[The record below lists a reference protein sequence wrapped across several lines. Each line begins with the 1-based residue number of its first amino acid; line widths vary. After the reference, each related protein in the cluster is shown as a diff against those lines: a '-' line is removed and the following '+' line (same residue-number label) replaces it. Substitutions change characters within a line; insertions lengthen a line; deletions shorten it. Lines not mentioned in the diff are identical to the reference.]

1 MLPVLVEKAA
11 ELLKVPAASVM
22 LVDEGRQEIRIRAA
36 RGLSPA
42 YVQAL
47 QQPLEASIAG
57 RALSEGRVFATW
69 DARQAGDPKVAEAA
83 AREGIVSIACAPMLF
98 AGKPI
103 GVLNVYCHD
112 SHCFSTDQFHVL
124 ALLAAQGAVAVTN
137 ARLYRDSRAY
147 AAEVR
152 ASFGRV
158 GAALASS
165 LDVGETLR
173 LIVQLAVEMTRA
185 EAGAMF
191 MLAEEREGGGLVL
204 SAARGLDRRSV
215 RRFRRM
221 PPSPVAQRA
230 LAERRVVYVPDT
242 RRQTDTAFPALRLGT
257 ADAAV
262 EARSVV
268 CLPVLVGGRPVGIL
282 EQYASEPHGFDKN
295 DKDLLS
301 SFALQAAVAIENAR
315 LYAQERNIAQTLQRS
330 FLPELPPAVSGF
342 QIGKIYVP
350 AGEAASVGGDTYD
363 LWTLPDGRLLAL
375 IADVCGKGTFAAT
388 LTVMAKYTVRAYA
401 LEDPDPSRVLAR
413 VNDALAAQTDDST
426 FLTLCCALID
436 PATRAVT
443 LANAAHPPA
452 LLHSARGDRPGCRP
466 LGIGSG
472 LIAGFRPG
480 EQYPAETAE
489 MAPGDVLVFYT
500 DGVTEARK
508 RKTQFEMDRL
518 RRVIEENAARNAQE
532 IASAIYAAVVA
543 YAGENLADDIA
554 LLVLKAE

>member
-1 MLPVLVEKAA
+1 MRVPATPAAATTDRVSGKTPAAKAVGPSGAATSAVSLAPPAAAPPAEAFPAAGATIAPAATMTPAAAPSAGPPEPPKSRLRYLESLAAISNAINANLDLDRMLPVLVEKAA

-69 DARQAGDPKVAEAA
+69 DARQAGDPRAAEAA

-301 SFALQAAVAIENAR
+301 SFALQAAVAIENA
-315 LYAQERNIAQTLQRS
+315 
-330 FLPELPPAVSGF
+330 PPV
-342 QIGKIYVP
+342 
-350 AGEAASVGGDTYD
+350 
-363 LWTLPDGRLLAL
+363 
-375 IADVCGKGTFAAT
+375 
-388 LTVMAKYTVRAYA
+388 
-401 LEDPDPSRVLAR
+401 
-413 VNDALAAQTDDST
+413 
-426 FLTLCCALID
+426 
-436 PATRAVT
+436 
-443 LANAAHPPA
+443 
-452 LLHSARGDRPGCRP
+452 RPG
-466 LGIGSG
+466 
-472 LIAGFRPG
+472 A
-480 EQYPAETAE
+480 
-489 MAPGDVLVFYT
+489 
-500 DGVTEARK
+500 
-508 RKTQFEMDRL
+508 
-518 RRVIEENAARNAQE
+518 
-532 IASAIYAAVVA
+532 
-543 YAGENLADDIA
+543 
-554 LLVLKAE
+554 